1 MKRAP
6 VTLVLLAAFILSWMA
21 AVPALGVEPVPQKVP
36 AEASHKASPQQVIKR
51 LDDTLLTVMKQAKK
65 LGYQGRYRRLAPV
78 IGRVFDFSGI
88 AALTMGS
95 YWAGLSSAQQR
106 EFIATLR
113 DYTVATYASRF
124 DGYSGE
130 RFVVKSAQPLQ
141 PNVVVVYSAL
151 TEADGKVHSFDY
163 LMQPVAGEWRI
174 VNVIA
179 DGVSDLSLRR
189 AEFTHLMKLK
199 GFTGLIGSL
208 KNHIARMARAG
219 EKK

>member
-6 VTLVLLAAFILSWMA
+6 IFALLAAFVLSWMA
-21 AVPALGVEPVPQKVP
+21 TVPVRGAQPAPQKAP
-36 AEASHKASPQQVIKR
+36 AKASKASPRQVIKR
-51 LDDTLLTVMKQAKK
+51 LDDALLATMKQAKK
-65 LGYQGRYRRLAPV
+65 LGYEGRYRRLAPV
-78 IGRVFDFSGI
+78 IEQVFNFPGI

-95 YWAGLSSAQQR
+95 YWTKLSAAQQR

-130 RFVVKSAQPLQ
+130 RFAVKSAQSLQ
-141 PNVVVVYSAL
+141 ANVMVVHSTF

-163 LMQPVAGEWRI
+163 LMQPAAGEWRI
-174 VNVIA
+174 VNVVA
-179 DGVSDLSLRR
+179 DGVSDLALKQT
-189 AEFTHLMKLK
+189 EFTHLMKLK
-199 GFTGLIGSL
+199 GFAGLIAGL
-208 KNHIARMARAG
+208 KSYIARMAHAG

>member
-6 VTLVLLAAFILSWMA
+6 VTFVLLAAFILSWIA
-21 AVPALGVEPVPQKVP
+21 AVPVQGVEPAPQKAP
-36 AEASHKASPQQVIKR
+36 AEAPDKAGPQQAIKR
-51 LDDTLLTVMKQAKK
+51 LDGALLAAMKQAKK
-65 LGYQGRYRRLAPV
+65 LGYEGRYRRLAPV
-78 IGRVFDFSGI
+78 IGQVFNFPGI

-95 YWAGLSSAQQR
+95 YWTTLSAAQQQ

-113 DYTVATYASRF
+113 DYTIATYASRF

-130 RFVVKSAQPLQ
+130 RFAVKSAQPLQ
-141 PNVVVVYSAL
+141 PNVMVVYSTL
-151 TEADGKVHSFDY
+151 READGKVHNFDY

-174 VNVIA
+174 VNVVA
-179 DGVSDLSLRR
+179 DGVSDLALKQ

-199 GFTGLIGSL
+199 GFTGLIAGL
-208 KNHIARMARAG
+208 KTYIARMAHAG